1 MKLSERMNALLPE
14 SVSAFER
21 AQARIV
27 SNTSLT
33 IGAAMLALVLYWILT
48 GTFEDIETILV
59 LTGLLV
65 LLAGI
70 VALVKRGNI
79 QLGAWLLTGLILFL
93 NLSDMA
99 WYGIGTVA
107 SAGFIIPILLAVF
120 SISPKAGMGV
130 TIFSCASAFFISYL
144 AAIGKITTEI
154 PYQESNLSFDAPT
167 LSLIYL
173 IVGIL
178 AGNWVN
184 STRDAFLQKK
194 GKSRG

>member
-1 MKLSERMNALLPE
+1 MKLSDWINSLLPE
-14 SVSAFER
+14 ASSPYER

-27 SNTSLT
+27 SNTSIT
-33 IGAAMLALVLYWILT
+33 IGAAMLALVLYWIIT
-48 GTFEDIETILV
+48 GTFEDIETIFV
-59 LTGLLV
+59 LIGVLA

-130 TIFSCASAFFISYL
+130 TIFSCVSVFLISYL
-144 AAIGKITTEI
+144 ADIGKITTEI

-167 LSLIYL
+167 LSLIFL
-173 IVGIL
+173 ISGIL
-178 AGNWVN
+178 AVNWVR
-184 STRDAFLQKK
+184 STKEAFK
-194 GKSRG
+194 

>member
-1 MKLSERMNALLPE
+1 MKLSDRMNALLPE
-14 SVSAFER
+14 SASAFER
-21 AQARIV
+21 AQAKIV
-27 SNTSLT
+27 SNTSIA

-48 GTFEDIETILV
+48 GTFEDIETIFV
-59 LTGLLV
+59 MTGLLL

-79 QLGAWLLTGLILFL
+79 QLGAWLLTGLMLLL
-93 NLSDMA
+93 NISDMA

-120 SISPKAGMGV
+120 SIGSKAGMSISILGCI
-130 TIFSCASAFFISYL
+130 TAFLISYL
-144 AAIGKITTEI
+144 ASIGHLQTEI
-154 PYQESNLSFDAPT
+154 PYQVSNLSFDAPT

-173 IVGIL
+173 IAGIL

-184 STRDAFLQKK
+184 STREAFK
-194 GKSRG
+194 